1 MQVRVI
7 NNSNFISV
15 NKISLRIISLNK
27 NNIIFVLACLM
38 TLHHLR
44 EKVPLHLLGLTKFK
58 KMATKPSA
66 KKTAPAAVKKTA
78 AGATKA
84 KPKGK

>member
-1 MQVRVI
+1 MGGVI
-7 NNSNFISV
+7 NNIIFNYV
-15 NKISLRIISLNK
+15 NKNPLRIIRLNK

-44 EKVPLHLLGLTKFK
+44 EKVPLHLLGLNKLK

-66 KKTAPAAVKKTA
+66 KKAAPAAGKKSA